1 MFITKIRYGI
11 SIFFYQ
17 IMLKLSYLVNVMK
30 IIKKYEIFLKYITVS
45 IISFIIDIA
54 FFNIFLLVFKNID
67 NKIIISTIIARI
79 ISSLINYLLNKNKVF
94 NSKEKVFNTIIKYYA
109 LVIIQMLISA
119 FMVNFIYSKV
129 SINPTIIKIPVEFII
144 FICNYLIQKVFIFK
158 KVKNENK

>member
-1 MFITKIRYGI
+1 
-11 SIFFYQ
+11 
-17 IMLKLSYLVNVMK
+17 MLKLSYLVNVMK
-30 IIKKYEIFLKYITVS
+30 IIKKYETFLKYITVS

-54 FFNIFLLVFKNID
+54 FFNIILYVFINID

-94 NSKEKVFNTIIKYYA
+94 NSKEKVFNTIIKYYG

>member
-1 MFITKIRYGI
+1 
-11 SIFFYQ
+11 
-17 IMLKLSYLVNVMK
+17 MLKLSYLVNVMK
-30 IIKKYEIFLKYITVS
+30 IIKKYETFLKYITVS

-54 FFNIFLLVFKNID
+54 FFNIILYVFINID

-94 NSKEKVFNTIIKYYA
+94 NSKEKVFNTIIKYYG

-158 KVKNENK
+158 KDKNENK